1 MLRPHK
7 SLSTPELTQNL
18 PETKWKAVQELIVK
32 NMKIGIIG
40 CGTISSAYFEGARKT
55 DILEIKACADLRM
68 EAAQAQAE
76 KYNCHA
82 CTVDELL
89 ADPEIELAVNLT
101 IPRAHVDIG
110 LQVLEAG
117 KHVYSEKPLGVD
129 VESGKRLID
138 TAAEK
143 GLRVG
148 SAPDTFLGAGIQT
161 SRQALDAGKIG
172 RPIAGSAFMC
182 GHGPEGWH
190 PNPAF
195 FYDIGGGP
203 MLDMGPY
210 YVTAL
215 VNILGPVKRVAAI
228 TTKGF
233 EERIATSQ
241 ALDGMRIPVKITT
254 HLTGTMAFEN
264 GTIVTAIMSFD
275 MWRQSLPCIEIYGE
289 TGSMQVPDPNGFGG
303 PVNVCPAGGDW
314 EAEEIAFP
322 DNARMIGVID
332 MVSAIR
338 SGRMHRANGGLAY
351 HVLEVMLAFDK
362 SSETG
367 EHIVIESTTERPDA
381 LPLGLP
387 EWKID

>member
-1 MLRPHK
+1 
-7 SLSTPELTQNL
+7 
-18 PETKWKAVQELIVK
+18 
-32 NMKIGIIG
+32 MKIGIIG
-40 CGTISSAYFEGARKT
+40 CGVISGAYFEGARKT
-55 DILEIKACADLRM
+55 DILQIKACADLRM
-68 EAAQAQAE
+68 EAAHAQAE
-76 KYNCHA
+76 KYNCEA
-82 CTVDELL
+82 RTVDELL
-89 ADPEIELAVNLT
+89 ADDEIELVVNLT
-101 IPRAHVDIG
+101 IPRAHVDVG

-129 VESGKRLID
+129 TESGKQLID

-161 SRQALDAGKIG
+161 SRQTLDSGKIG
-172 RPIAGSAFMC
+172 RPIAGTAFMC

-210 YVTAL
+210 YMTAL
-215 VNILGPVKRVAAI
+215 VNLLGPVKRVAAI
-228 TTKGF
+228 TGKGF
-233 EERIATSQ
+233 AERIATSE

-254 HLTGTMAFEN
+254 HLTGTLAFEN
-264 GTIVTAIMSFD
+264 GTIVTTIMSFD
-275 MWRQSLPCIEIYGE
+275 MWRQRLPCIEIYGE
-289 TGSMQVPDPNGFGG
+289 TGSMTVPDPNGFGG
-303 PVNVCPAGGDW
+303 PVSVCQERGEW
-314 EAEEIAFP
+314 EDQELAFP
-322 DNARMIGVID
+322 NNARMIGVID

-338 SGRMHRANGGLAY
+338 SGRTHRANGALAY

-367 EHIVIESTTERPDA
+367 EHILIESTTERPD
-381 LPLGLP
+381 PVPVGLK
-387 EWKID
+387 EWEID

>member
-1 MLRPHK
+1 
-7 SLSTPELTQNL
+7 
-18 PETKWKAVQELIVK
+18 
-32 NMKIGIIG
+32 MKIGIIG
-40 CGTISSAYFEGARKT
+40 CGVISGAYFEGARKT

-68 EAAQAQAE
+68 EAAHAQAE
-76 KYNCHA
+76 QYNCEA
-82 CTVDELL
+82 RTVDELL
-89 ADPEIELAVNLT
+89 ADDEIELVVNLT
-101 IPRAHVDIG
+101 IPRAHVDVG

-129 VESGKRLID
+129 TESGKQLID

-161 SRQALDAGKIG
+161 SRQTLDSGKIG

-210 YVTAL
+210 YMTAL
-215 VNILGPVKRVAAI
+215 VNLLGPVKRVAAI

-233 EERIATSQ
+233 AERIATSE

-254 HLTGTMAFEN
+254 HLTGTLEFEN
-264 GTIVTAIMSFD
+264 GTIVTTIMSFD

-289 TGSMQVPDPNGFGG
+289 TGSMTVPDPNGFRG

-314 EAEEIAFP
+314 EEEDIPFP
-322 DNARMIGVID
+322 NNARMIGVID
-332 MVSAIR
+332 MVSAIE
-338 SGRMHRANGGLAY
+338 SGRPHRANGALAY
-351 HVLEVMLAFDK
+351 HVLEVMCAFDK

-367 EHIVIESTTERPDA
+367 EHVVIESTTERPE
-381 LPLGLP
+381 PVPTGLK
-387 EWKID
+387 EWEID

>member
-1 MLRPHK
+1 
-7 SLSTPELTQNL
+7 
-18 PETKWKAVQELIVK
+18 
-32 NMKIGIIG
+32 MKIGIIG
-40 CGTISSAYFEGARKT
+40 CGVISGAYFEGARKT
-55 DILEIKACADLRM
+55 DILQIKACADLRM
-68 EAAQAQAE
+68 EAAHAQAE
-76 KYNCHA
+76 KYNCEA
-82 CTVDELL
+82 RTVDELL
-89 ADPEIELAVNLT
+89 ADDEIELVVNLT
-101 IPRAHVDIG
+101 IPRAHVDVG

-129 VESGKRLID
+129 TESGKQLID

-161 SRQALDAGKIG
+161 SRQTLDSGKIG

-210 YVTAL
+210 YMTAL
-215 VNILGPVKRVAAI
+215 VNLLGPVKRVAAI

-233 EERIATSQ
+233 AERIATSE

-254 HLTGTMAFEN
+254 HLTGTLEFEN
-264 GTIVTAIMSFD
+264 RTIVTTIMSFD

-289 TGSMQVPDPNGFGG
+289 TGSMTVPDPNGFGG
-303 PVNVCPAGGDW
+303 PVSVCQEHGEW
-314 EAEEIAFP
+314 EDQELAFP
-322 DNARMIGVID
+322 NNARMIGVID

-338 SGRMHRANGGLAY
+338 SGRTHRANGALAY

-367 EHIVIESTTERPDA
+367 EHILIESTTERPD
-381 LPLGLP
+381 PVPVGLK
-387 EWKID
+387 EWEID